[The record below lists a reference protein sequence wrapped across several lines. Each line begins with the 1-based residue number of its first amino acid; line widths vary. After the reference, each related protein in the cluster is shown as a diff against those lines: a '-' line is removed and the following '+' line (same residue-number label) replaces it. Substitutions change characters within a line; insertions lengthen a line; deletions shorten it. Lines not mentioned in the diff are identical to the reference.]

1 MTVSIEIRPH
11 ASSLDMYG
19 QPDKSTAYS
28 LSGDVVISLSSSYSL
43 FERRRAIRLLLESL
57 IIEFEGQCELITDE
71 TGYTPFR
78 VCSVSKELV
87 VREAVELSNEG
98 HEDASLP
105 SVWSVAFSLVIPGW
119 LPPTSAYGD
128 CESGDA
134 GTRYGLYASAKFLD
148 LDEGSSRSLFSLCT
162 APFRSRT
169 RVIAAPRCEVTVNRF
184 ISTLVDD
191 LSSPST
197 SSTIDYTVLPEQRK
211 DQSSSGFPYEVIS
224 KLRAAVSVPEHIDVD
239 DDSFSLCIRLRTQD
253 LPESE
258 CKRLRITGFEV
269 DVEQTEHYRITVPSA
284 YKSAYPLPPSSH
296 QPPCKPLRDANPVAL
311 IYEVGLA
318 GICTPHSSCTRT
330 FSLLPAGTSGR
341 YVFAGDG
348 YAFRDDANPGRDES
362 WYGVRTQVPF
372 TEPLDEKEGKTA
384 RRLRASGQSPLFGV
398 GHQLHISLTSTYDL
412 DNGERAT
419 EHLKFQIPLRFAH
432 VVPAYPPSPSLS
444 SFVMSQVPGHSPSSS
459 LDLLSSVTSPLTPSP
474 AYAQSLPAYS
484 QLYDSNGER
493 KIDYSV
499 PLPLYTPTA
508 PCQIL
513 PPSSLA
519 SLSTTVNA

>member
-1 MTVSIEIRPH
+1 MPFRALCRLATGSHITRAGEALCILRARISALPASLSALRRPPHHDCFYRNTAVRQFTGHVWATRQVVSL
-11 ASSLDMYG
+11 SLCFRQSCPQLTDT
-19 QPDKSTAYS
+19 STAYS

-162 APFRSRT
+162 APFRPRT

-191 LSSPST
+191 PSSPST

-269 DVEQTEHYRITVPSA
+269 DVEQTEHYRYVSSSLAIIR
-284 YKSAYPLPPSSH
+284 LPHLCFAASRSRLPTNPRTH
-296 QPPCKPLRDANPVAL
+296 CPRPPTNPHASRCVTPTPLRSYTKWAWRA
-311 IYEVGLA
+311 
-318 GICTPHSSCTRT
+318 S
-330 FSLLPAGTSGR
+330 
-341 YVFAGDG
+341 
-348 YAFRDDANPGRDES
+348 
-362 WYGVRTQVPF
+362 
-372 TEPLDEKEGKTA
+372 A
-384 RRLRASGQSPLFGV
+384 RRT
-398 GHQLHISLTSTYDL
+398 LH
-412 DNGERAT
+412 A
-419 EHLKFQIPLRFAH
+419 
-432 VVPAYPPSPSLS
+432 PAPSPSSPQELLAA
-444 SFVMSQVPGHSPSSS
+444 MCSQGM
-459 LDLLSSVTSPLTPSP
+459 DTPSEMTQTLVATSHGTVCGRRCP
-474 AYAQSLPAYS
+474 SPNRS
-484 QLYDSNGER
+484 MRR
-493 KIDYSV
+493 KAKQRADCVLQGRVHY
-499 PLPLYTPTA
+499 
-508 PCQIL
+508 
-513 PPSSLA
+513 LA
-519 SLSTTVNA
+519 